1 MSTRTVLKDMNEKI
15 AQLTPTERE
24 QLRVWL
30 EEQMA
35 EENSSDDE
43 GGEISEEDLRES
55 LKSFEEH
62 YGISSEEFVRRYD
75 ARDPEVLK
83 FDHAGGWRSFYS
95 LWEQVRD
102 EASQSEA

>member
-1 MSTRTVLKDMNEKI
+1 MNEKI

-43 GGEISEEDLRES
+43 GGEITEEDLRDK
-55 LKSFEEH
+55 LAGFEEY
-62 YGISSEEFVRRYD
+62 YGMSSEEFVRRYD
-75 ARDPEVLK
+75 ARDPEVLR
-83 FDHAGGWRSFYS
+83 FDHAGGWRSIYR
-95 LWEQVRD
+95 LWEQARD
-102 EASQSEA
+102 EAPQG